1 MRTLSL
7 LALLI
12 LSGCGALPQ
21 PFFGNP
27 GRQGARLAE
36 PPPGRLAVPVPSQSL
51 LTEDGATVWAAAV
64 AEALVQRE
72 VPAVSGSFP
81 RGREWTLAMTAA
93 VQGGNVVP
101 HYAIQNP
108 AGDVQGAADGPP
120 VPARAWAGG
129 DPATLKAAATAAA
142 PGIAGLLDRMEAAR
156 MQADPTSLANR
167 PARVF
172 LAGVVGAPGDGNKS
186 LADQIKLRMTQEGLV
201 VQETPSG
208 ADYQVHGEVTSAPA
222 PGGQLKL
229 ELLWLVNDARGERG
243 KILQVNQ
250 VPQGQIVPFW
260 GDVAV
265 AAAQEAGT
273 AVKRV
278 ITNALSNKV
287 AKPPAP
293 APA

>member
-1 MRTLSL
+1 MRALSL

>member
-1 MRTLSL
+1 MRFSIL
-7 LALLI
+7 LALLMV
-12 LSGCGALPQ
+12 SGCGALPQ

-27 GRQGARLAE
+27 GRQGALLAE
-36 PPPGRLAVPVPSQSL
+36 PPPGRLAVPVPTQAL
-51 LTEDGATVWAAAV
+51 LTDDGAGVWAAAV
-64 AEALVQRE
+64 AEALVARE
-72 VPAVSGSFP
+72 VPAVSGTFT

-93 VQGGNVVP
+93 VRGDTVVP
-101 HYAIQNP
+101 HYAVVNP
-108 AGDVQGAADGPP
+108 EGEVQGAADGPP

-129 DPATLKAAATAAA
+129 DAATLKAAANAAA

-172 LAGVVGAPGDGNKS
+172 LSAVVGAPGDGNKT
-186 LADQIKLRMTQEGLV
+186 LAEQLKLRMTQEGLV
-201 VQETPSG
+201 VQETASG
-208 ADYQVHGEVTSAPA
+208 ADYQVHGEVTAVPA
-222 PGGQLKL
+222 PGGALKL

-278 ITNALSNKV
+278 ISNALAGKV
-287 AKPPAP
+287 AKPAGGPPA
-293 APA
+293 

>member
-1 MRTLSL
+1 MRVSSL

-12 LSGCGALPQ
+12 VSGCGALPQ

-27 GRQGARLAE
+27 GRQGALLAE

-64 AEALVQRE
+64 AAALVQRE
-72 VPAVSGSFP
+72 VPAVSGTFP

-93 VQGGNVVP
+93 VQGDTVVP

-108 AGDVQGAADGPP
+108 AGEVQGAADGPP

-129 DPATLKAAATAAA
+129 DPATLKAAASAAA

-172 LAGVVGAPGDGNKS
+172 LAGVVGAPGDGNKR
-186 LADQIKLRMTQEGLV
+186 LAEQVKLRMTQEGLV
-201 VQETPSG
+201 VQETASG
-208 ADYQVHGEVTSAPA
+208 ADYQVHCEVTSAPA

-229 ELLWLVNDARGERG
+229 ELLWLVDDARGERG

-265 AAAQEAGT
+265 AAAQEAGS

-278 ITNALSNKV
+278 ISNALSNKV
-287 AKPPAP
+287 AKPPAA
-293 APA
+293 APV

>member
-1 MRTLSL
+1 
-7 LALLI
+7 
-12 LSGCGALPQ
+12 
-21 PFFGNP
+21 
-27 GRQGARLAE
+27 
-36 PPPGRLAVPVPSQSL
+36 
-51 LTEDGATVWAAAV
+51 
-64 AEALVQRE
+64 
-72 VPAVSGSFP
+72 
-81 RGREWTLAMTAA
+81 MTAA

>member
-1 MRTLSL
+1 MRASSL
-7 LALLI
+7 IVLLI

-27 GRQGARLAE
+27 GRQGALLAE
-36 PPPGRLAVPVPSQSL
+36 PPPGRLAVSLPTQSL
-51 LTEDGATVWAAAV
+51 LTDAGAQIWAGAV

-72 VPAVSGSFP
+72 IPAVTGTFP
-81 RGREWTLAMTAA
+81 RGREWTLAMTAE
-93 VQGGNVVP
+93 VRGDQVVP
-101 HYAIQNP
+101 HYSIRNP
-108 AGDVQGAADGPP
+108 AGEVQGVSDGPP
-120 VPARAWAGG
+120 VSARAWAGG
-129 DPATLKAAATAAA
+129 DAAVLKAAANAGA
-142 PGIAGLLDRMEAAR
+142 PGITALLDRMEAAR

-172 LAGVVGAPGDGNKS
+172 LTGVTGAPGDGNKS
-186 LADQIKLRMTQEGLV
+186 LSDQIKLRMTQEGLV
-201 VQETPSG
+201 VQDTPSG
-208 ADYQVHGEVTSAPA
+208 ADYQVHGEVTAVPA
-222 PGGQLKL
+222 PGGVLKL

-265 AAAQEAGT
+265 AAAQEAGS

-278 ITNALSNKV
+278 IGNALAGKV
-287 AKPPAP
+287 AKPAAGSPA
-293 APA
+293 